1 MVSLTQFRDRLE
13 DRRGKDDKMF
23 RGVWKTVET
32 NAGKIGVAETKGGRS
47 KGGGRKIIGRR
58 RKEEE
63 VEERKDSESK
73 ENSRRVGDLG

>member
-1 MVSLTQFRDRLE
+1 ME
-13 DRRGKDDKMF
+13 DGRSKDDKMLG
-23 RGVWKTVET
+23 RVWKAVEDDI
-32 NAGKIGVAETKGGRS
+32 GKIGVAETKGGRS